1 MEGDRVSITTLLF
14 DFGGTLNS
22 NGDHWGALFRRRW
35 CEEGEGLSVEEC
47 EEAYIFS
54 ERELVRRGLELES
67 FQETLR
73 LQVALQHD
81 RLGRSHGDGG
91 HGIADEFYAQ
101 TVERMAEIRRLF
113 AEFHGAFRIGIVSN
127 FYGNLRRVCD
137 EFELTPYLSLLVDSA
152 IEGIRKPDTALWRL
166 AMERLAAGPDDT
178 AIIGDSWKNDIGP
191 GNELGCTTIWYRGLE
206 WRPAD
211 PGWSADFE
219 VSSLDELRAVIVGLK
234 GEESGE

>member
-1 MEGDRVSITTLLF
+1 MESDRMSITTLLF

-22 NGDHWGALFRRRW
+22 DGDHWGALFRRRW
-35 CEEGEGLSVEEC
+35 CEEADGPSVEEC

-54 ERELVRRGLELES
+54 ERELVRRGLAQES

-73 LQVALQHD
+73 LQAALQHD
-81 RLGRSHGDGG
+81 RLGRRHADGG

-101 TVERMAEIRRLF
+101 TVERMAEIRRF
-113 AEFHGAFRIGIVSN
+113 FEEIHGDFRLGIVSN

-152 IEGIRKPDTALWRL
+152 IEGVRKPDTAIWTL
-166 AMERLAAGPDDT
+166 AMERLGVEPEATG
-178 AIIGDSWKNDIGP
+178 IVGDSWKNDIGP
-191 GNELGCTTIWYRGLE
+191 GNALGCTTIWYRGLE

-211 PGWSADFE
+211 PSWQADHQ
-219 VSSLDELRAVIVGLK
+219 VGSIDELRSVIDGLK
-234 GEESGE
+234 